1 MKKTQKQHRVRARLV
16 LGNVFKAVKKLD
28 ENASPE
34 AIASTVL
41 DHIEDGDPD
50 KVIRI
55 GQIAKLVG
63 LSTSEIKRRW
73 KLENSDFPKPVEL
86 GGKGLTRRVGCRE
99 SEIRRWLRNR
109 TRVR

>member
-16 LGNVFKAVKKLD
+16 LGNVFKAVEKLD

-34 AIASTVL
+34 AVASTVL
-41 DHIEDGDPD
+41 DHVEDGDPD
-50 KVIRI
+50 RIVRI

-86 GGKGLTRRVGCRE
+86 GGKGATRRVGCRE

-109 TRVR
+109 TRV